1 MKNIFFMA
9 FLLSSFLIFAQDT
22 EKIKYSRVIVETDT
36 SINGVIPD
44 VTVRSTPIWKT
55 TEDYYAYLRYKRYA
69 EKVYPYAVQAVKA
82 YNEVKDSSSKLGFF
96 ERRRY
101 IKDKQHELKSKFED
115 PLVNLSKGQGKV
127 LIKMIERKLHKPM
140 YEVISDTKGS
150 FTAVYWN
157 ILGSTGGYH
166 LKDVYK
172 EGDDK
177 ILDMVID
184 DYDIP
189 D

>member
-1 MKNIFFMA
+1 MKNLFFIIAIF
-9 FLLSSFLIFAQDT
+9 SFHFISAQDS
-22 EKIKYSRVIVETDT
+22 EKIKYSHVIVESDT
-36 SINGVIPD
+36 SFSGLIPD
-44 VTVRSTPIWKT
+44 VVVKGAPIWKT

-82 YNEVKDSSSKLGFF
+82 YKEVRDSTSKLGFF

-101 IKDKQHELKSKFED
+101 VKDKQHELKSKFED

-127 LIKMIERKLHKPM
+127 LIKMIERKLNMPM
-140 YEVISDTKGS
+140 YDVISDTKGS

-157 ILGSTGGYH
+157 ILSSTGGYR
-166 LKDVYK
+166 LKNGYK
-172 EGDDK
+172 EGQDK
-177 ILDMVID
+177 ILDIVID
-184 DYDIP
+184 DFEIP